1 MHFSPRRIACFATS
15 LVVLT
20 ASIVPTRQAMA
31 QAPNDSPAGRWKTVD
46 DHTGKVRSIV
56 AIREQSGT
64 LFGTVE
70 SLVDPP
76 VPNPTCYLCSGDLK
90 DRPLVGL
97 QVIWGFT
104 KDGDRWSGGHVLDPE
119 TGKIYSGWIALE
131 DGGKKLRLHGYIGIS
146 LIGRTEHWQRVE

>member
-1 MHFSPRRIACFATS
+1 VPFPFHRIACFAAS
-15 LVVLT
+15 LVLL
-20 ASIVPTRQAMA
+20 AAPIVPARQAMA
-31 QAPNDSPAGRWKTVD
+31 QAPNDSPVGRWKTID

-56 AIREQSGT
+56 VIREQNGT
-64 LFGTVE
+64 LFGNVE
-70 SLVDPP
+70 ALVDPP

-97 QVIWGFT
+97 QVLWGFT

-119 TGKIYSGWIALE
+119 TGKIYSGWLLPE
-131 DGGKKLRLHGYIGIS
+131 DGGKMLRLHGYIGIS